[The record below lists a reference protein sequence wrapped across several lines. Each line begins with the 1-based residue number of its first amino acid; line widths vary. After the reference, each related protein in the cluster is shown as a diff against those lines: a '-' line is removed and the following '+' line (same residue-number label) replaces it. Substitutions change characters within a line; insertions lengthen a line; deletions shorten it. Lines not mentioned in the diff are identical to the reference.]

1 LHEDITD
8 NSNLQVM
15 LVTGDQEEESEDNC
29 RANAAILGQT
39 QTMTNIRGGRRE
51 EVGRWWEEAGKRE

>member
-1 LHEDITD
+1 
-8 NSNLQVM
+8 M

-39 QTMTNIRGGRRE
+39 QTMRNIRGGRRE